1 MPSSRIERVAGLIR
15 DELAGLLGRDVDEVR
30 QALVTITGVA
40 LTPDMRLARV
50 YVSIF
55 PDSADSEGILSALSR
70 RRGRLKGDLGRRLR
84 LRHIPDLEFRLDD
97 TARRS
102 KRIEELLRGNP
113 PSGGGGE

>member
-1 MPSSRIERVAGLIR
+1 MPSSRIQRVSGLIR
-15 DELAGLLGRDVDEVR
+15 TELAGLLGHDVDEAR
-30 QALVTITGVA
+30 QALVTITDVA

-55 PDSADSEGILSALSR
+55 PESADAEGILSALTR

-97 TARRS
+97 TARRTR
-102 KRIEELLRGNP
+102 RIEEILRGDP
-113 PSGGGGE
+113 PAGTGEG